1 MRAIRKY
8 FQKYW
13 KYKIQQTKEEL
24 NTMKIG
30 NDIYY
35 VGVNDH
41 QVDLFEGQYVVPNGM
56 SYNSYVILDDKIA
69 VSQKSG
75 WEKLQRFWMARNRT
89 IL

>member
-41 QVDLFEGQYVVPNGM
+41 QVDLRASTKF
-56 SYNSYVILDDKIA
+56 
-69 VSQKSG
+69 
-75 WEKLQRFWMARNRT
+75 RT
-89 IL
+89 ACPTTPM

>member
-1 MRAIRKY
+1 MRVIRKY

-35 VGVNDH
+35 VGVIDH
-41 QVDLFEGQYVVPNGM
+41 QVDLFE
-56 SYNSYVILDDKIA
+56 
-69 VSQKSG
+69 
-75 WEKLQRFWMARNRT
+75 
-89 IL
+89 

>member
-1 MRAIRKY
+1 MRVIRKY

-13 KYKIQQTKEEL
+13 KYKLQQTKEEL

-41 QVDLFEGQYVVPNGM
+41 QVDLIKELFSPLYKP
-56 SYNSYVILDDKIA
+56 IP
-69 VSQKSG
+69 
-75 WEKLQRFWMARNRT
+75 T
-89 IL
+89 

>member
-1 MRAIRKY
+1 MRVIRKY

-41 QVDLFEGQYVVPNGM
+41 QVDLLRDSM
-56 SYNSYVILDDKIA
+56 
-69 VSQKSG
+69 
-75 WEKLQRFWMARNRT
+75 
-89 IL
+89 

>member
-8 FQKYW
+8 FQRYW

-35 VGVNDH
+35 VW
-41 QVDLFEGQYVVPNGM
+41 EGSLNLLEFLNYTLRVTM
-56 SYNSYVILDDKIA
+56 STCL
-69 VSQKSG
+69 
-75 WEKLQRFWMARNRT
+75 
-89 IL
+89 

>member
-35 VGVNDH
+35 VHIVTMLLLTIT
-41 QVDLFEGQYVVPNGM
+41 V
-56 SYNSYVILDDKIA
+56 A
-69 VSQKSG
+69 VSKVIYL
-75 WEKLQRFWMARNRT
+75 WPEN
-89 IL
+89 

>member
-8 FQKYW
+8 FQRYW

-41 QVDLFEGQYVVPNGM
+41 LIAFFL
-56 SYNSYVILDDKIA
+56 SALVIFLCKKRPKNKQIVMPSPSASLPLD
-69 VSQKSG
+69 
-75 WEKLQRFWMARNRT
+75 R
-89 IL
+89 

>member
-41 QVDLFEGQYVVPNGM
+41 QVDLFVGTVCSAKRNV
-56 SYNSYVILDDKIA
+56 
-69 VSQKSG
+69 
-75 WEKLQRFWMARNRT
+75 LQLLCDQR
-89 IL
+89 